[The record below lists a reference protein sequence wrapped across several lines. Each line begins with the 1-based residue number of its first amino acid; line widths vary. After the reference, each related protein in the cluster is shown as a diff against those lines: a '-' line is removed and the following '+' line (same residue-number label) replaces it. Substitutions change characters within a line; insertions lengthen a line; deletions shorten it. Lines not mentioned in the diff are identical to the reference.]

1 MNNKQN
7 MMQKPHLTP
16 SQTGGSSPLSG
27 GLGGAFQFITHK
39 TEKYDYFLS
48 AEMALLGGCKWI
60 QLRMKDADT
69 NEVRQVALR
78 LKPLCKSF
86 NAVFLLND
94 RVELCKEIAA
104 DGVHLGKTDMHP
116 QKAREILGDNF
127 IIGSTCN
134 TYQDI
139 ENLQNM
145 PIDYIG
151 LGPFRFTDTKK
162 NIDAVLGISGYQH
175 IVNECRKNNIHIPL
189 VAIGGI
195 TTDDILPILQT
206 GIKGIALSSAILQ
219 AENPVEETKRILS
232 EL

>member
-1 MNNKQN
+1 MILN
-7 MMQKPHLTP
+7 TVC
-16 SQTGGSSPLSG
+16 SPLLG

-39 TEKYDYFLS
+39 TEKYDYYQS

-60 QLRMKDADT
+60 QLRMKDADIE
-69 NEVRQVALR
+69 EVKQIALR
-78 LKPLCKSF
+78 LKPLCKSH

-94 RVELCKEIAA
+94 HVELCKEIEA
-104 DGVHLGKTDMHP
+104 DGVHLGKEDMHP
-116 QKAREILGDNF
+116 QKAREILGENF

-139 ENLQNM
+139 ENLKVL

-162 NIDAVLGISGYQH
+162 NISPVLGIAGYQH
-175 IVNECRKNNIHIPL
+175 IVNECNKNNIHIPL

-195 TTDDILPILQT
+195 TANDILPILQT
-206 GIKGIALSSAILQ
+206 RIKGIALSSAVLQ
-219 AENPVEETKRILS
+219 AENPVEETNKILEIITS
-232 EL
+232 YEL

>member
-1 MNNKQN
+1 
-7 MMQKPHLTP
+7 MMQTPPPSPHRK
-16 SQTGGSSPLSG
+16 GGSSPLSERIEE
-27 GLGGAFQFITHK
+27 AFQFITHK
-39 TEKYDYFLS
+39 TEKYDYFQS

-60 QLRMKDADT
+60 QLRMKDANID
-69 NEVRQVALR
+69 EVRQIALR

-94 RVELCKEIAA
+94 HVELCKEIEA

-116 QKAREILGDNF
+116 QKAREILGNNF
-127 IIGSTCN
+127 IIGCTCN

-139 ENLQNM
+139 ENLKIL

-162 NIDAVLGISGYQH
+162 NIDAVLGIAGYQQ
-175 IVNECRKNNIHIPL
+175 IVNECNKNNIRIPL

-195 TTDDILPILQT
+195 TADDILPILQT
-206 GIKGIALSSAILQ
+206 GIKGIALSSTILQ
-219 AENPVEETKRILS
+219 AENPVEETKRVLEKLRITS
-232 EL
+232 